1 MKDVFAGMDYE
12 ERARRRDTQCGT
24 CQWYDG
30 LFDCCRY
37 PGQIR
42 RNGGKCERRLPEG
55 GAP

>member
-1 MKDVFAGMDYE
+1 MKDVFAGLDYE

-37 PGQIR
+37 PGQVR
-42 RNGGKCERRLPEG
+42 RDGGKCERRLP
-55 GAP
+55 